1 MASICTTLLKLGRY
15 SASAS
20 RNPRVFAT
28 GASGYLG
35 GNTIARI
42 VKKHSDWDVVVLVR
56 TEEEKEK
63 INAAWP
69 NAQVVLGALDDAETL
84 SDEASK
90 AKAGG
95 RKFWIYGGRHEISLH
110 GSGFLGNRLFAF
122 YKPNLC

>member
-1 MASICTTLLKLGRY
+1 MY

-28 GASGYLG
+28 GVSGYLG

-42 VKKHSDWDVVVLVR
+42 VKKHPDWDVVVLVR
-56 TEEEKEK
+56 TEEEEKK

-69 NAQVVLGALDDAETL
+69 NAQVVLGDLDDAETL

-90 AKAGG
+90 ANAVLS
-95 RKFWIYGGRHEISLH
+95 RMRFPRLQSACSDTDNPHFQILPTLH
-110 GSGFLGNRLFAF
+110 TLVVQRA
-122 YKPNLC
+122 YYMV